1 LGERLDTRREPYLQQ
16 ALKTDEPI
24 AIDSVETATFEQK
37 SILVVSAFYQNK
49 RNALICLQQCD
60 RHRHWNDVEIE
71 LMRELADLMGI
82 AIAHANL
89 YKQAKQASE
98 EAAEASRLKS
108 EFLAGTSHELR
119 TPLNGIINFLKFI
132 LDDLADDPEE
142 EREFVE
148 QAHKSALHL
157 LNLINDVLDLARIE
171 AGKME
176 VTFDEFSLNNTF
188 IDLDKKMR
196 PLAEKQGLSFEIQLP
211 ETQEPIFLYGS
222 HQRLLQ
228 VLLNLVGNAIKF
240 THEGGVTIDVDITR
254 KKVVVNDRECPGT
267 ARIRVADTGIG
278 VPLDKQDTLF
288 QKFAQVSGGRTRSYG
303 GTGLGL
309 SISQTLVELMG
320 GKINFFSMGENLGS
334 TVTFTIPLF
343 KISSKE

>member
-1 LGERLDTRREPYLQQ
+1 
-16 ALKTDEPI
+16 
-24 AIDSVETATFEQK
+24 
-37 SILVVSAFYQNK
+37 
-49 RNALICLQQCD
+49 
-60 RHRHWNDVEIE
+60 
-71 LMRELADLMGI
+71 
-82 AIAHANL
+82 
-89 YKQAKQASE
+89 
-98 EAAEASRLKS
+98 
-108 EFLAGTSHELR
+108 
-119 TPLNGIINFLKFI
+119 
-132 LDDLADDPEE
+132 
-142 EREFVE
+142 
-148 QAHKSALHL
+148 
-157 LNLINDVLDLARIE
+157 
-171 AGKME
+171 
-176 VTFDEFSLNNTF
+176 
-188 IDLDKKMR
+188 MR